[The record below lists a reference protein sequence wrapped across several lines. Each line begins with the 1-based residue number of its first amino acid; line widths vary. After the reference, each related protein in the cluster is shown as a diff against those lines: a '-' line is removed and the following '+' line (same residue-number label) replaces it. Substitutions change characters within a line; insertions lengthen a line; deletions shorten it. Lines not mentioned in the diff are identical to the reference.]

1 MSRLHSTRSILSCG
15 LLVFV
20 MAPLVMTRAA
30 RAEPGPFE
38 FTLAGAGSSDKD
50 FDATQF
56 SGDAGLGFVLGP
68 IVIGGRQTISYTATD
83 SDIVD
88 DFWSGSTR
96 AFLDLQLK
104 IGPIAPFVGA
114 MGGYVYGDLVNDQ
127 FIAGPEAGLKL
138 YVGDDEDTFI
148 FFRAEYQFFFE
159 DSDEAED
166 AFEDGQW
173 IFALG
178 VGLRF

>member
-1 MSRLHSTRSILSCG
+1 MHHRLCIRVVVTWAF
-15 LLVFV
+15 VFV
-20 MAPLVMTRAA
+20 LAAPLSTASG
-30 RAEPGPFE
+30 GPFE
-38 FTLAGAGSSDKD
+38 LTLAGAGSSDND
-50 FDATQF
+50 FDSTQF
-56 SGDAGLGFVLGP
+56 SGDVGLGFVLGP
-68 IVIGGRQTISYTATD
+68 VVAGARQTVTYNESPFEE
-83 SDIVD
+83 VE

-96 AFLDLQLK
+96 GFLDLQLK
-104 IGPIAPFVGA
+104 IGPVAPFVGG
-114 MGGYVYGDLVNDQ
+114 MGGYVYGDLIDDQ

-173 IFALG
+173 VFALG
-178 VGLRF
+178 VGVRF